1 MILNI
6 AWSGL
11 SDFNY
16 WNHIAK
22 YCVPS
27 WQELPGDKFLICDN
41 AELSVPNINIVPWD
55 TVVDPDAKFPKIHS
69 RGRKQT
75 NFWRKMQS
83 QVWAIN
89 NLKNYDWL
97 VLLDTDIEV
106 YQLNLESIYN
116 IITQLSEKNLLWAT
130 GESQDGFL
138 DAGVII
144 INTAHPELDKF
155 TEVYKDFWES
165 GKIKSLEHGYDGD
178 VVVEM
183 LKMYESLKIRN
194 FNHGQGMHSYN
205 FGLFHWGSKESKPI
219 RRELDNSLGY
229 IKNKINS
236 II

>member
-1 MILNI
+1 MKLKI

-11 SDFNY
+11 ADLNY
-16 WNHIAK
+16 WEWIAK
-22 YCVPS
+22 FCVPS
-27 WQELPGDKFLICDN
+27 WKTLPGDKFLICDSTDI
-41 AELSVPNINIVPWD
+41 EISDITVVPWD
-55 TVVDPDAKFPKIHS
+55 TVVNANSKFPTQYS

-83 QVWAIN
+83 QVWAIK

-106 YQLNLESIYN
+106 HELKLEKLYN
-116 IITQLSEKNLLWAT
+116 VLTQLQDRNLIWAT
-130 GESQDGFL
+130 GESNDGFL
-138 DAGVII
+138 DAGVVV
-144 INTAHPELDKF
+144 INVKHPDIDNFVKTYED
-155 TEVYKDFWES
+155 YWES

-183 LKMYESLKIRN
+183 LKMYESIKIKN
-194 FNHGQGMHSYN
+194 FNHSQGMHSYD